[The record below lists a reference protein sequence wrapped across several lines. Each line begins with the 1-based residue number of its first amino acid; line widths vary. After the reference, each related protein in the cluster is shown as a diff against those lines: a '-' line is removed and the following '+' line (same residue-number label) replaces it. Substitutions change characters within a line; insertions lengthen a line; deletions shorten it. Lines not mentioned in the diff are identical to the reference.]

1 MRVKWNLASCR
12 PSKGWRIQ
20 LKKNL
25 AQIIG
30 ALRVGLHRWDKTFDP
45 KAFLIVS
52 SCFFLCF
59 QSFAILSQS
68 WLQRSP
74 CIIKQMSFQIQT
86 LDCRSK
92 SKCVSRNE
100 ISSFLILTKCG
111 CIIPATSCKCQRNFS
126 VIRRLPSLLKATMTM
141 NLAEWAMWFSWKSTA
156 IILYTTIGL
165 WRSSCSSLHAE
176 SYQRS

>member
-1 MRVKWNLASCR
+1 MIRVKWNLASCR

-74 CIIKQMSFQIQT
+74 CIIKQMSFQIQM
-86 LDCRSK
+86 
-92 SKCVSRNE
+92 CVKKWNFELSY
-100 ISSFLILTKCG
+100 IG